1 MTKPEPL
8 PEPLRHESVAP
19 QRRRARRFLREPLL
33 HFLLLGMALLGAQR
47 LRKTPAREGAAIVL
61 SAAEVEGLRS
71 ELARRS
77 GQSPTEASLQAA
89 LQNHLN
95 EEVLYR
101 EALRQG
107 LDRGDVIVRRRLI
120 QKMEFVT
127 EALAAAM
134 LTPPTD
140 AELTAYLAAH
150 PESFRTV
157 PRFSLLQVFVRSSA
171 AEVAP
176 PKQGIMEG
184 NGKEGLQKI
193 SPFQRAEALR
203 LQLQAGAEPTRLGD
217 PLLQSPQL
225 TLQSQSELARS
236 FGSEFASAVAALP
249 LQTWSAPIPSSF
261 GVHVVQV
268 TQREE
273 GRPAL
278 LSEVRAQVQEL
289 LLQEQRLAKK
299 QQVLSQ
305 LRAQYQV
312 HVDSVSP
319 TQLQPLLATPKSPR

>member
-1 MTKPEPL
+1 M
-8 PEPLRHESVAP
+8 
-19 QRRRARRFLREPLL
+19 L
-33 HFLLLGMALLGAQR
+33 HFLLLGVALLGVQR
-47 LRKTPAREGAAIVL
+47 LRQKPARESATIVL
-61 SAAEVEGLRS
+61 SAAEVAGLRS

-77 GQSPTEASLQAA
+77 GQPPSEAALQAA
-89 LQNHLN
+89 LQNHLH
-95 EEVLYR
+95 EELLYR

-134 LTPPTD
+134 LTPPTE

-157 PRFSLLQVFVRSSA
+157 PRFSLQQVFVRSSA
-171 AEVAP
+171 VDSAP
-176 PKQGIMEG
+176 PNQGMMEG
-184 NGKEGLQKI
+184 KGKKGVQKI
-193 SPFQRAEALR
+193 SPFQRAEGLR
-203 LQLQAGAEPTRLGD
+203 LQLQTGADPTHLGD
-217 PLLQSPQL
+217 PLLQSPLL

-236 FGSEFASAVAALP
+236 FGSEFASAVVALP
-249 LQTWSAPIPSSF
+249 LQTWSAPISSSF

-289 LLQEQRLAKK
+289 LLQEQRSAKK

-312 HVDSVSP
+312 QVETLLP
-319 TQLQPLLATPKSPR
+319 TQPQQATPTSTR

>member
-1 MTKPEPL
+1 M
-8 PEPLRHESVAP
+8 
-19 QRRRARRFLREPLL
+19 L

-47 LRKTPAREGAAIVL
+47 LRQKPARESAAIVL
-61 SAAEVEGLRS
+61 SAAEVAGLRS

-77 GQSPTEASLQAA
+77 GQAPTEAALQAA

-140 AELTAYLAAH
+140 TELTAYLAAH
-150 PESFRTV
+150 PDSFRTV
-157 PRFSLLQVFVRSSA
+157 PRFSLQQVFVRSSA
-171 AEVAP
+171 VDAVP
-176 PKQGIMEG
+176 PTQGMTKGMGTEG
-184 NGKEGLQKI
+184 RQKI

-203 LQLQAGAEPTRLGD
+203 LQLQAGADPTQLGD

-236 FGSEFASAVAALP
+236 FGSEFASAIVALP

-289 LLQEQRLAKK
+289 LQQEQRLAKK
-299 QQVLSQ
+299 QHVLSQ
-305 LRAQYQV
+305 LHAQYQV
-312 HVDSVSP
+312 HIDTLLP
-319 TQLQPLLATPKSPR
+319 MQPQQATPTSTR

>member
-1 MTKPEPL
+1 M
-8 PEPLRHESVAP
+8 
-19 QRRRARRFLREPLL
+19 L

-47 LRKTPAREGAAIVL
+47 LRQKPARESATIVL
-61 SAAEVEGLRS
+61 SAAEVAGLRS

-77 GQSPTEASLQAA
+77 GQPPTEAALQAA

-134 LTPPTD
+134 LAPPTE
-140 AELTAYLAAH
+140 AELTAYLTAH
-150 PESFRTV
+150 PESFLTV
-157 PRFSLLQVFVRSSA
+157 PRFSLQQVFVRSSA
-171 AEVAP
+171 ADAAP
-176 PKQGIMEG
+176 PNQGMMEG
-184 NGKEGLQKI
+184 NGKEARQKI
-193 SPFQRAEALR
+193 SSFQRAEALR
-203 LQLQAGAEPTRLGD
+203 LQLQAGADPTHIGD

-236 FGSEFASAVAALP
+236 FGSEFASAVVALP

-289 LLQEQRLAKK
+289 LQQEQRLAKK

-312 HVDSVSP
+312 HIDTLLP
-319 TQLQPLLATPKSPR
+319 TQPQQATPTSTR

>member
-1 MTKPEPL
+1 M
-8 PEPLRHESVAP
+8 
-19 QRRRARRFLREPLL
+19 L
-33 HFLLLGMALLGAQR
+33 HFLLLGVALLGVQR
-47 LRKTPAREGAAIVL
+47 LRQKPARESATIVL
-61 SAAEVEGLRS
+61 SAAEVAGLRS

-77 GQSPTEASLQAA
+77 GQPPSEAALQAA
-89 LQNHLN
+89 LQNHLH
-95 EEVLYR
+95 EELLYR

-134 LTPPTD
+134 LTPPTE

-157 PRFSLLQVFVRSSA
+157 PRFSLQQVFVRSSA
-171 AEVAP
+171 VDSAP
-176 PKQGIMEG
+176 PNQGMMEG
-184 NGKEGLQKI
+184 NGKKGLQKI
-193 SPFQRAEALR
+193 SPFQRAEDLR
-203 LQLQAGAEPTRLGD
+203 LQLQAGADPTHLGD
-217 PLLQSPQL
+217 PLLQSPLL

-236 FGSEFASAVAALP
+236 FGSEFASAVVALP
-249 LQTWSAPIPSSF
+249 LQTWSAPISSSF

-289 LLQEQRLAKK
+289 LLQEQRSAKK

-312 HVDSVSP
+312 QVETLLP
-319 TQLQPLLATPKSPR
+319 TQPQQATPTSTR

>member
-1 MTKPEPL
+1 
-8 PEPLRHESVAP
+8 
-19 QRRRARRFLREPLL
+19 
-33 HFLLLGMALLGAQR
+33 
-47 LRKTPAREGAAIVL
+47 
-61 SAAEVEGLRS
+61 
-71 ELARRS
+71 
-77 GQSPTEASLQAA
+77 
-89 LQNHLN
+89 
-95 EEVLYR
+95 
-101 EALRQG
+101 
-107 LDRGDVIVRRRLI
+107 DVIVRRRLI

-127 EALAAAM
+127 EALAAAT
-134 LTPPTD
+134 LTPPTE

-150 PESFRTV
+150 PDSFRTV
-157 PRFSLLQVFVRSSA
+157 PRFSLQQVFVRSSA
-171 AEVAP
+171 VDEVP
-176 PKQGIMEG
+176 PKQGMMKG
-184 NGKEGLQKI
+184 MGTEGLQKI

-203 LQLQAGAEPTRLGD
+203 LQLQAGADPTHIGD

-236 FGSEFASAVAALP
+236 FGSEFASAVVALP

-289 LLQEQRLAKK
+289 LQQEQRLAKK

-305 LRAQYQV
+305 LHAQYQV
-312 HVDSVSP
+312 HIDTLLP
-319 TQLQPLLATPKSPR
+319 MQPQQATPMSTR

>member
-1 MTKPEPL
+1 M
-8 PEPLRHESVAP
+8 
-19 QRRRARRFLREPLL
+19 L

-47 LRKTPAREGAAIVL
+47 LRQKPARESATIVL
-61 SAAEVEGLRS
+61 SAAEVAGLRS

-77 GQSPTEASLQAA
+77 GQPPTEAALQAA

-150 PESFRTV
+150 PDSFRTV
-157 PRFSLLQVFVRSSA
+157 PRFSLQQVFVRSSA
-171 AEVAP
+171 ADAAP
-176 PKQGIMEG
+176 PNQGMMEG
-184 NGKEGLQKI
+184 NGKKGLQEN
-193 SPFQRAEALR
+193 SSFQRAEALR
-203 LQLQAGAEPTRLGD
+203 LQLQAGADPTHIGD

-236 FGSEFASAVAALP
+236 FGSEFASAVVALP

-289 LLQEQRLAKK
+289 LQQEQRLAKK

-312 HVDSVSP
+312 HIDTLLP
-319 TQLQPLLATPKSPR
+319 TQPQQATPTSTR